1 MQNKPNSLAKDM
13 MWNTVGNLVY
23 CICQWV
29 ITILTVRL
37 CSYETAGYLS
47 LAMSTSSTFSTI
59 SLFSMRNYQV
69 SDVNG
74 KYEDKEYIGSRF
86 LTCLLALSL
95 CCLYSIT
102 VSSSYQRI
110 CIIAFMFIRLVEGAV
125 DVLHGINQKYGRYDF
140 IGKSLFIRGIV
151 TIVAFL
157 AGILVTNDLF
167 IALVLT
173 AIGNAIAFVIFDI
186 RKTGSLEKLT
196 AKIYSKRVLELLK
209 ECLPLV
215 VSSFLISLIPLIPRN
230 AIQAIQG
237 NEILGVYSS
246 IASPTMVVQVFAQ
259 QAFGP
264 MLPRLSIML
273 NEKRYK
279 QFLDLFNKLLL
290 IFVGFTVVISI
301 AAAIFGRLGLSILYG
316 KSILEYYSLFMP
328 LIWCT
333 VGTAIAWILISIV
346 TAIRKLKS
354 LMIIMFI
361 GFAFDF
367 MFTNSMINLFG
378 TNGASYVQ
386 IISFLIVIVCMAF
399 TVEFSIKNKGENVD
413 E

>member
-1 MQNKPNSLAKDM
+1 MENKSTSLAKDM

-37 CSYETAGYLS
+37 CSYSMAGYLS

-69 SDVNG
+69 SDVKG

-86 LTCLLALSL
+86 LTCVLALSL
-95 CCLYSIT
+95 CCLYSVT

-140 IGKSLFIRGIV
+140 IGKSLFIRGVV

-157 AGILVTNDLF
+157 AGIIVMGDLF

-173 AIGNAIAFVIFDI
+173 AISNAVAFIAYDI

-196 AKIYSKRVLELLK
+196 AKIYSKKVLELLK

-215 VSSFLISLIPLIPRN
+215 ISSFLISLIPLIPRN
-230 AIQAIQG
+230 AIQALQS

-259 QAFGP
+259 QVFGP
-264 MLPRLSIML
+264 LLPRLAVML
-273 NEKRYK
+273 NDERYE
-279 QFLDLFNKLLL
+279 QFLSLFHKLLM
-290 IFVGFTVVISI
+290 IFVGFAVVISI
-301 AAAIFGRLGLSILYG
+301 AAAIFGRLGLTILYG

-328 LIWCT
+328 LIWVT
-333 VGTAIAWILISIV
+333 IGTACSWILISIV

-354 LMIIMFI
+354 LMVIMLA
-361 GFAFDF
+361 GFVADF
-367 MFTNSMINLFG
+367 ALTNSFINMFG
-378 TNGASYVQ
+378 TNGASFIQ
-386 IISFLIVIVCMAF
+386 ILSFIIVIVCMTV
-399 TVEFSIKNKGENVD
+399 TVEMTIRKQEN
-413 E
+413 

>member
-1 MQNKPNSLAKDM
+1 MENKSTSLAKDM

-37 CSYETAGYLS
+37 CSYSMAGYLS

-69 SDVNG
+69 SDVKG

-86 LTCLLALSL
+86 LTCVLALSL

-102 VSSSYQRI
+102 VSSTYQRI

-140 IGKSLFIRGIV
+140 IGKSMFIRGIV

-157 AGILVTNDLF
+157 AGIIITGDLF

-173 AIGNAIAFVIFDI
+173 AIGNAVAFIVFDI

-259 QAFGP
+259 YAFGP
-264 MLPRLSIML
+264 LLPKISVMYI
-273 NEKRYK
+273 EKRYD
-279 QFLDLFNKLLL
+279 QFLNLFHKLLM

-328 LIWCT
+328 LIWVT
-333 VGTAIAWILISIV
+333 VGTACAWILISIV

-354 LMIIMFI
+354 LMIIMLI
-361 GFAFDF
+361 GFVADF
-367 MFTNSMINLFG
+367 ALTNSFINTFG
-378 TNGASYVQ
+378 TNGASFIQ
-386 IISFLIVIVCMAF
+386 ILSFIIVIVCMAV
-399 TVEFSIKNKGENVD
+399 TVEMTIRKQEN
-413 E
+413 